1 MKTLTSPSCRVA
13 FDLLHCR
20 ERGSSCS
27 SLIETCFLRPWVKVS
42 GFGFFNFNNVKLTNK
57 FLYPVSCISPKTQV
71 DLETENVQT
80 EGTYQSKTAHVKFK
94 LQKECMFGEH
104 FFIVG
109 DDPMFGLWDPEGAI
123 PLNWSDGHAWIV
135 ELDIPVGK
143 SIHFKFILK
152 DSNGEVLW
160 QPGPD
165 RVFQTWETN
174 NAIIVSEDWENTE
187 LQIVTEEDEVSI
199 QNAAENLTHP
209 QEELVS
215 DVNNEST
222 IANDDVTPKEKP
234 SVEPHEEQIVL
245 NNIPSPEE
253 KPKAIV
259 AGNIRYT
266 HSDSSENCNT
276 EMLSEK
282 RVNSTNEKFAAILN
296 NNVVIGEEVLGN
308 NGRVTT
314 FKNTNVDKI
323 LVNYDGEP
331 VLVPGLTQSTPE
343 PTAEVN
349 QDKVE
354 NTLSIYEPVEAAVE
368 AKDHNL
374 PEIQLDEEKEL
385 HKHNNPFET
394 GALSL
399 KMTDE
404 GEKLENQLE
413 KKPAITE
420 LEEEYDSDV
429 EDVNVLDNDLQW
441 GRKTL
446 EKFLTNFGLF

>member
-1 MKTLTSPSCRVA
+1 MKTLTNPSCRVS
-13 FDLLHCR
+13 FDSYCR
-20 ERGSSCS
+20 ERGSSSSCS

-42 GFGFFNFNNVKLTNK
+42 GFGFLNFNNVKLSNT
-57 FLYPVSCISPKTQV
+57 FIDPVSCISPKNQV
-71 DLETENVQT
+71 DLEAENVQAK
-80 EGTYQSKTAHVKFK
+80 GRYQSKTARVIFK

-109 DDPMFGLWDPEGAI
+109 DDPIFGLWDPESAI

-135 ELDIPVGK
+135 ELDIPIGK

-165 RVFQTWETN
+165 RVFQTWETK
-174 NAIIVSEDWENTE
+174 NAITVYEDWENTE
-187 LQIVTEEDEVSI
+187 LQIVAEEDEVSI
-199 QNAAENLTHP
+199 QNADENLTHP

-215 DVNNEST
+215 DVYNEPTITNN
-222 IANDDVTPKEKP
+222 DVTTQEKP
-234 SVEPHEEQIVL
+234 LVEPREEQIVL

-253 KPKAIV
+253 KPIQAIV
-259 AGNIRYT
+259 EDSTSYT
-266 HSDSSENCNT
+266 DNDS
-276 EMLSEK
+276 LEK
-282 RVNSTNEKFAAILN
+282 KFAAISN

-314 FKNTNVDKI
+314 SKNMESTNIDNI
-323 LVNYDGEP
+323 LVNYEGEP
-331 VLVPGLTQSTPE
+331 VLVPGLTQTPPE
-343 PTAEVN
+343 PTEEVS
-349 QDKVE
+349 QDEVE
-354 NTLSIYEPVEAAVE
+354 NTLSVDKPVEAAFE

-374 PEIQLDEEKEL
+374 PETQLDEEKEL
-385 HKHNNPFET
+385 HKHSYPFET
-394 GALSL
+394 GTPSS

-404 GEKLENQLE
+404 EEEVKTVENQLQQ
-413 KKPAITE
+413 KPVITE

-429 EDVNVLDNDLQW
+429 EDVNVLNNDLQW

>member
-1 MKTLTSPSCRVA
+1 MKTLTNPSCRVS
-13 FDLLHCR
+13 FDSYCR
-20 ERGSSCS
+20 ERGSSSSCS

-42 GFGFFNFNNVKLTNK
+42 GFGFLNFNNVKLTNT
-57 FLYPVSCISPKTQV
+57 FIDPVSCISPKTQV
-71 DLETENVQT
+71 DLEAENVQAK
-80 EGTYQSKTAHVKFK
+80 GRYQSKTARVIFK

-109 DDPMFGLWDPEGAI
+109 DDPIFGLWDPESAI

-135 ELDIPVGK
+135 ELDIPIGK

-165 RVFQTWETN
+165 RVFQTWETK
-174 NAIIVSEDWENTE
+174 NAITVYEDWENTE
-187 LQIVTEEDEVSI
+187 LQIVAEEDEASI
-199 QNAAENLTHP
+199 QNTDENLTHP

-215 DVNNEST
+215 DVYNEPTITNN
-222 IANDDVTPKEKP
+222 DVTTQEK
-234 SVEPHEEQIVL
+234 SLVELREEQIVL

-253 KPKAIV
+253 KPQAIV
-259 AGNIRYT
+259 E
-266 HSDSSENCNT
+266 DSTSYPDNDS
-276 EMLSEK
+276 LEK
-282 RVNSTNEKFAAILN
+282 KFAAISN

-314 FKNTNVDKI
+314 SKNMESTNIDNI
-323 LVNYDGEP
+323 LVNYEGEP
-331 VLVPGLTQSTPE
+331 VLVPGLTQTPQE
-343 PTAEVN
+343 PTEEVS
-349 QDKVE
+349 QDEVE
-354 NTLSIYEPVEAAVE
+354 NTLSVDKPVEATFE

-374 PEIQLDEEKEL
+374 PETQLDKEEEL
-385 HKHNNPFET
+385 HKHNYPFET
-394 GALSL
+394 GTPSS

-404 GEKLENQLE
+404 EEEVKTLENQLRQ
-413 KKPAITE
+413 KPVITE

-429 EDVNVLDNDLQW
+429 EDVNVLNNDLQW